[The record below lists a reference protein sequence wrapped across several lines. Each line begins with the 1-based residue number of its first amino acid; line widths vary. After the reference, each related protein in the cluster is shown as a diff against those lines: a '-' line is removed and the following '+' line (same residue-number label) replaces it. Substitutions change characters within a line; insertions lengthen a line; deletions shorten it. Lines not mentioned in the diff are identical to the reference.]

1 MRTTVELP
9 PELMRAAKAR
19 SAERGESLKSLL
31 TRAVAAELGM
41 SAVSA
46 RKPAGR
52 VQLPLLASSKRPR
65 LRITNRFLE
74 EALAA
79 ADAEEM
85 AAKMG
90 VTGRRR
96 SRPRS

>member
-1 MRTTVELP
+1 MRTTVMLP

-19 SAERGESLKSLL
+19 SAERGESLKDFL

-41 SAVSA
+41 SVIAR

-52 VQLPLLASSKRPR
+52 VQLPLIPSSNGPKV
-65 LRITNRFLE
+65 RITNRFLE
-74 EALAA
+74 EAMAA

-90 VTGRRR
+90 VKIPGR
-96 SRPRS
+96 SRSRR